1 MRPLEVDEPTVMG
14 PYRLLG
20 RLGSGGMGRVYL
32 GRSAGGRTVAVKIV
46 HPHFALDE
54 EFRARFRREVE
65 AARRVGGAYTAPVLD
80 ADPDAPVPWVA
91 TGYAAGPTL
100 TAAVTGSGA
109 LADHS
114 VRVLGAGL
122 AEALS
127 AVHGLDLVHRD
138 VKPSNVLLTLD
149 GPLLIDFGIARA
161 TDGTASLTATG
172 VSIGSPGYMSPEQIL
187 GKGVTGAAD
196 VFSLGAVLAYAATGS
211 SPFPGDSSASL
222 LYKVVHEEPELGGL
236 SGELREVVAGCLAKD
251 PSARP
256 SPASLATALA
266 PEGAAR
272 LVAAGWLPGPLV
284 EQVSRSAVSLLN
296 LEATG
301 AAAPPSG
308 VVDFSSPSV
317 GEARPSGEGGSGAAE
332 AEETA
337 DATGA
342 GAGTGVA
349 DGGGDGGGG
358 GFPPATGVFGPPDPS
373 YAPYTPPLPYRSH
386 EPYANHGQ
394 VGPNTPG
401 PATPTPIPAHVPA
414 PGDAAGPAAAAPGK
428 VSVSV
433 SATSVPGAGG
443 RGRKLSCTV
452 ALAVAGALA
461 AVTFG
466 SVFVFD
472 LLPGNDSDDSADAG
486 AADPGPAAGASPS
499 SGGTDARS
507 AVPKSYLGTW
517 EGDGFALDGKLPMG
531 TFRVTVHQAG
541 KGDRLGTFRQTDL
554 IGGTCETD
562 LFLKKATAGQLVA
575 TSVAK
580 PSTTSKC
587 TTGRHEVRLT
597 PTDTDLRYETDNAE
611 AGDPV
616 ARMSKVR

>member
-1 MRPLEVDEPTVMG
+1 MRPLDVDEPTVVG

-80 ADPDAPVPWVA
+80 ADPDARIPWVA

-100 TAAVTGSGA
+100 TAAVTDNGA

-122 AEALS
+122 AEALT
-127 AVHGLDLVHRD
+127 AVHGLGLVHRD

-161 TDGTASLTATG
+161 TDGTASLTSTG

-187 GKGVTGAAD
+187 GKGVSGAAD

-211 SPFPGDSSASL
+211 SPFPGDSSAAL
-222 LYKVVHEEPELGGL
+222 LYKVVHEEPELGAL
-236 SGELREVVAGCLAKD
+236 SGALRETVAGCLAKD

-256 SPASLATALA
+256 SPADLATALA
-266 PEGAAR
+266 PQGAAR

-284 EQVSRSAVSLLN
+284 EQVSRSAVRLLN
-296 LEATG
+296 LEVADG
-301 AAAPPSG
+301 AAEGAPSG
-308 VVDFSSPSV
+308 VVDFSRPSV
-317 GEARPSGEGGSGAAE
+317 DSASEDGPSA
-332 AEETA
+332 
-337 DATGA
+337 A
-342 GAGTGVA
+342 GAPEAPEV
-349 DGGGDGGGG
+349 
-358 GFPPATGVFGPPDPS
+358 PGVFGPPDPS
-373 YAPYTPPLPYRSH
+373 YASYSPSPSPYSPYVPGSHNGPHTPYPGAASTYVP
-386 EPYANHGQ
+386 EPRDA
-394 VGPNTPG
+394 
-401 PATPTPIPAHVPA
+401 PA
-414 PGDAAGPAAAAPGK
+414 PAAAPGK

-433 SATSVPGAGG
+433 AATSVPGAGG
-443 RGRKLSCTV
+443 RGRRLSCTV

-472 LLPGNDSDDSADAG
+472 LLPGSGSDDTSDAG
-486 AADPGPAAGASPS
+486 PAGTPPTASAGPSAG
-499 SGGTDARS
+499 RS
-507 AVPKSYLGTW
+507 AGPSGSPTTGEGAIPTSYLGTW
-517 EGDGFALDGKLPMG
+517 EGDGYALDGKLPMG
-531 TFRVTVHQAG
+531 TFRVTVGQAG

-554 IGGTCETD
+554 IGGTCDTD
-562 LFLKKATAGQLVA
+562 LYLKKVAAGQLIA

-580 PSTTSKC
+580 PSTTSEC
-587 TTGRHEVRLT
+587 TTGRHEVRLI
-597 PTDTDLRYETDNAE
+597 PVGDDLRYETDNAD

-616 ARMSKVR
+616 ARMAKVG